1 VPASEQGNITGR
13 YTLVP
18 RTLIFLT
25 CGDRILLL
33 KGAPEKRVWANLYNG
48 IGGHVE
54 RGEDVLSAALRELK
68 EETGLIL
75 STLDLRGIII
85 VDTGGEAGIS
95 LYIFHGECTEGEA
108 KMTEK
113 IVSSREGNLEWV
125 KRSDL
130 DRLPLVEDLPILLP
144 RLLAMQPGDPSFSAL
159 YWYND
164 RGGLQIEFSE

>member
-1 VPASEQGNITGR
+1 
-13 YTLVP
+13 
-18 RTLIFLT
+18 LT

-33 KGAPEKRVWANLYNG
+33 KGAPEKRLWANLYNG
-48 IGGHVE
+48 IGGYVE

-68 EETGLIL
+68 EETSLIF

-85 VDTGGEAGIS
+85 IDIGGETGIS
-95 LYIFHGECTEGEA
+95 LYIFHGECAEGEA
-108 KMTEK
+108 KMTEN
-113 IVSSREGNLEWV
+113 IVSSKEGNLEWV
-125 KRSDL
+125 KQADL

-144 RLLAMQPGDPSFSAL
+144 RLLAMQHGDPPFSAR